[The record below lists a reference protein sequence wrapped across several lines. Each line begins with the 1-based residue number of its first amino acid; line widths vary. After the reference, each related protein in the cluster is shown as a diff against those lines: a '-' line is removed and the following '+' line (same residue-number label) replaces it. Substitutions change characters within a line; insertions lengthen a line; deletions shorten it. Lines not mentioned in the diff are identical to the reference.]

1 MSHAS
6 IARNLRRELS
16 PDWNT
21 VGPFQWGKVA
31 SVSGGT
37 VDLYLDGATG
47 LTTGI
52 PCLASYSPQV
62 GDVTMVARMQ
72 GAAQAARV
80 AIGTLKPKPIFSGYA
95 STSQTLAAST
105 GTIILINTAVIDTAS
120 GFDSG
125 TSVYTV
131 PWAGVYRANGQLMN
145 GASATGGQAYINQN
159 ATTFYGAGPNISE
172 AYQGYTV
179 TKLLECAAGDTLVLG
194 FLNRGGASQTY
205 IPAVGA
211 SCYFDIELL

>member
-1 MSHAS
+1 VSHAS

-80 AIGTLKPKPIFSGYA
+80 AIGTLKPKPIFSGSLTSTIAAATGTIYVPFSIALGIGTWLVTYGA
-95 STSQTLAAST
+95 SFLAGAANGSLVIWATVST
-105 GTIILINTAVIDTAS
+105 GTATLSGKWNGEVYVPSGDQSDVSIAFLVTVTAAGYINLNAEATAA
-120 GFDSG
+120 G
-125 TSVYTV
+125 TIEIS
-131 PWAGVYRANGQLMN
+131 NGYV
-145 GASATGGQAYINQN
+145 TGGQ
-159 ATTFYGAGPNISE
+159 TGWT
-172 AYQGYTV
+172 
-179 TKLLECAAGDTLVLG
+179 
-194 FLNRGGASQTY
+194 
-205 IPAVGA
+205 AVPVH
-211 SCYFDIELL
+211 

>member
-6 IARNLRRELS
+6 IARHLRRELS

-47 LTTGI
+47 LTTGV
-52 PCLASYSPQV
+52 PCLESYSPQV

-80 AIGTLKPKPIFSGYA
+80 AIGTLAVEARTSQSGSLASSIAVTAGTVYTPFSGVALGVGTWLVTYGA
-95 STSQTLAAST
+95 SFLAGAANASLVIWATVST
-105 GTIILINTAVIDTAS
+105 GTATLSGKWNGEVYVPSGDQSDVSIAFLVTVTAAVTLNLNAEATAA
-120 GFDSG
+120 G
-125 TSVYTV
+125 TIEIS
-131 PWAGVYRANGQLMN
+131 NGYV
-145 GASATGGQAYINQN
+145 TGGQ
-159 ATTFYGAGPNISE
+159 TGWT
-172 AYQGYTV
+172 
-179 TKLLECAAGDTLVLG
+179 
-194 FLNRGGASQTY
+194 
-205 IPAVGA
+205 AVPVR
-211 SCYFDIELL
+211 